1 MERNNDGKK
10 SRGSQSAGIAP
21 DTRVLWHRL
30 SPATHYRGKK
40 ISIWLMAGRHRSAKL
55 YIYPHGE
62 VRDRSHWRQSL
73 LAFPGSEVAPEQE
86 GSRCAALAAPGL
98 WDAVPPPLC
107 STSDPDGGLPPWGCK
122 SPSRGGLRGRDTG
135 KVHPDSY
142 RREVAA
148 LTLPISCAIHRA
160 RSLHQEGL
168 AKKWDTTTASVRPH
182 PNQTSD
188 VTHSALRPGQ
198 GQGRPGTV
206 SMGAQGS
213 LRFGGN
219 LGGSWSHLL
228 ACSLYKYLLR
238 GQDIK
243 STVQ

>member
-107 STSDPDGGLPPWGCK
+107 STSDSGGGLPPWGCK
-122 SPSRGGLRGRDTG
+122 SPSRDGLRGRDTG

-160 RSLHQEGL
+160 RSLHQVGL
-168 AKKWDTTTASVRPH
+168 AKKWDTTTASVRHIP
-182 PNQTSD
+182 T
-188 VTHSALRPGQ
+188 RPAMSPTVHWDQDRDKADLGLSPWEHR
-198 GQGRPGTV
+198 GHCDLEATWGAPGLICWP
-206 SMGAQGS
+206 AH
-213 LRFGGN
+213 FIN
-219 LGGSWSHLL
+219 I
-228 ACSLYKYLLR
+228 C
-238 GQDIK
+238 
-243 STVQ
+243 